1 SYPDDPFHDGEQFV
15 KKIGG
20 VFAFKVKDGTGG
32 KEAIW
37 IVDVK
42 NGKGCVHN
50 DADEKADCT
59 IAMADSDL
67 LDLMTG
73 KMNPQ
78 TVSPDE
84 ADRQITK
91 TSSIRPSVK
100 SNDLYLCFNGLNVIY
115 FSVLS
120 QNNQITEVTLEHLS
134 GLQQLE
140 TLNLQNNRLTTQGLD
155 DEGFHIL
162 ERLSY
167 LYLANNKLTAAP
179 KHLPPSLVSADFAA
193 NQLTKIYT
201 NTFGQ
206 KPALKSVYLHN
217 NKLTDAGLPENMFN
231 GSDNLEIL
239 IMSSNFLRY
248 VPKGLPTALFRLHM
262 KNNKLEKIP
271 GGAFDSLFHLR
282 ELYLQNN
289 FLCND
294 GMDNETFSHL
304 NSLEYLDLSNNN
316 LTVVPLGLPR
326 NLILLH
332 LEKNSIQSITAN
344 ALTPIRNLEYLLLH
358 NNRLRS
364 RSIHPSAFQG
374 LKRLH
379 TVHMYNNLLE
389 RVPRGLPRR
398 AKTLML
404 LHNFIGEIGRN
415 DLITLYTLT
424 ELNLSYN
431 RLTSA
436 KLHREA
442 FRKLRILE
450 TLDLSGNKLQ
460 TLPVGLPKS
469 LQVLKVKDNQ
479 MAEVPEGALMG
490 MSSLRELYLTN
501 NQLKLNSIYQG
512 AWQELSALTTLD
524 LSLNM
529 LSHIPSDLPESLEFL
544 HLQNNRISSVSDTA
558 FLNTPNIKGIFL
570 RFNRLSV
577 HSVSE
582 ESFSHLSRLQV
593 LDIGHGNISPNRG
606 QAGEQVEEVEEE
618 LPYEEEE
625 EKHS

>member
-1 SYPDDPFHDGEQFV
+1 MGQRRGLLELLGLVLLGWTLVRGQAETTNLKLDEEHGEAEDPPVTVRNVELQISCPEKCSCSEEGAVDCNGVSLTEFPQDLSEQ
-15 KKIGG
+15 
-20 VFAFKVKDGTGG
+20 T
-32 KEAIW
+32 
-37 IVDVK
+37 
-42 NGKGCVHN
+42 
-50 DADEKADCT
+50 
-59 IAMADSDL
+59 
-67 LDLMTG
+67 
-73 KMNPQ
+73 
-78 TVSPDE
+78 
-84 ADRQITK
+84 RQ
-91 TSSIRPSVK
+91 
-100 SNDLYLCFNGLNVIY
+100 
-115 FSVLS
+115 LS
-120 QNNQITEVTLEHLS
+120 LQNNQITEVTLEHLS
-134 GLQQLE
+134 RLQQLE

-179 KHLPPSLVSADFAA
+179 RHLPPSLVSADFAA
-193 NQLTKIYT
+193 NQLTKVYPD
-201 NTFGQ
+201 TFGQ

-248 VPKGLPTALFRLHM
+248 VPKGLPTALYRLHL

-271 GGAFDSLFHLR
+271 AGAFDNLFHLR

-289 FLCND
+289 FLSND

-316 LTVVPLGLPR
+316 LSTVPLGLPR

-332 LEKNSIQSITAN
+332 LEKNSIQSITLN
-344 ALTPIRNLEYLLLH
+344 ALTSIRNLEYLLLH

-364 RSIHPSAFQG
+364 RSIHPAAFQG

-404 LHNFIGEIGRN
+404 LHNLISEIGRN

-460 TLPVGLPKS
+460 TLPLGLPKS

-479 MAEVPEGALMG
+479 MTEIPEGALMG
-490 MSSLRELYLTN
+490 MSSLRELHLTN

-524 LSLNM
+524 LSGNM
-529 LSHIPSDLPESLEFL
+529 LSHVPPDLPESLEFL
-544 HLQNNRISSVSDTA
+544 HLQNNRISSVSATA

-570 RFNRLSV
+570 RHAEALTVQTLNVYVLLSKLDKNPTSSNSHV
-577 HSVSE
+577 NMFSRMLDSIMS
-582 ESFSHLSRLQV
+582 SFQ
-593 LDIGHGNISPNRG
+593 
-606 QAGEQVEEVEEE
+606 
-618 LPYEEEE
+618 
-625 EKHS
+625 

>member
-1 SYPDDPFHDGEQFV
+1 MGQRCGLLELLCLVLLGWTLVRGQVETDLDEEDPP
-15 KKIGG
+15 
-20 VFAFKVKDGTGG
+20 GT
-32 KEAIW
+32 
-37 IVDVK
+37 VK
-42 NGKGCVHN
+42 NVELQISCP
-50 DADEKADCT
+50 EKCSCSEEGAVDCNGVSLT
-59 IAMADSDL
+59 EFPQDL
-67 LDLMTG
+67 SE
-73 KMNPQ
+73 Q
-78 TVSPDE
+78 T
-84 ADRQITK
+84 RQ
-91 TSSIRPSVK
+91 
-100 SNDLYLCFNGLNVIY
+100 
-115 FSVLS
+115 LS
-120 QNNQITEVTLEHLS
+120 LQNNQITEVTLEHLS

-140 TLNLQNNRLTTQGLD
+140 TLNLQNNRLTTQGTA
-155 DEGFHIL
+155 DERVSGGQ
-162 ERLSY
+162 RL
-167 LYLANNKLTAAP
+167 KTLTAAP

-193 NQLTKIYT
+193 NQLTKIYP

-231 GSDNLEIL
+231 GSENLEIL

-248 VPKGLPTALFRLHM
+248 VPKGLPTALYRLHL

-271 GGAFDSLFHLR
+271 SGVFNSLFHLR

-294 GMDNETFSHL
+294 GMDNDTFSHL

-316 LTVVPLGLPR
+316 LSSVPLGLPR

-332 LEKNSIQSITAN
+332 LEKNSIQSITVN

-358 NNRLRS
+358 NNHLHS
-364 RSIHPSAFQG
+364 GSIHPAAFQG

-404 LHNFIGEIGRN
+404 LHNLISEIGRN

-460 TLPVGLPKS
+460 TLPLGLPKS

-479 MAEVPEGALMG
+479 MDEVPEGALMG

-512 AWQELSALTTLD
+512 AWQELSALTVRDHQSVNLIK
-524 LSLNM
+524 LNYLFFYFPCGVSNYRKSLF
-529 LSHIPSDLPESLEFL
+529 SF
-544 HLQNNRISSVSDTA
+544 IS
-558 FLNTPNIKGIFL
+558 
-570 RFNRLSV
+570 
-577 HSVSE
+577 
-582 ESFSHLSRLQV
+582 
-593 LDIGHGNISPNRG
+593 
-606 QAGEQVEEVEEE
+606 
-618 LPYEEEE
+618 
-625 EKHS
+625 

>member
-1 SYPDDPFHDGEQFV
+1 MDQRRGLLELLCLVLLGWTLVRGQAETDLKEDGEAEDAP
-15 KKIGG
+15 G
-20 VFAFKVKDGTGG
+20 
-32 KEAIW
+32 
-37 IVDVK
+37 IVENVEQKMFCPENCSCTEEGAVDC
-42 NGKGCVHN
+42 NGASLNEFPH
-50 DADEKADCT
+50 EL
-59 IAMADSDL
+59 SE
-67 LDLMTG
+67 
-73 KMNPQ
+73 Q
-78 TVSPDE
+78 T
-84 ADRQITK
+84 RQ
-91 TSSIRPSVK
+91 
-100 SNDLYLCFNGLNVIY
+100 
-115 FSVLS
+115 LS
-120 QNNQITEVTLEHLS
+120 LQNNQITEVTLEHLS
-134 GLQQLE
+134 HLQQLE

-162 ERLSY
+162 EKLSY

-179 KHLPPSLVSADFAA
+179 RQLPPSLVSADFAA
-193 NQLTKIYT
+193 NQLTKIYP

-206 KPALKSVYLHN
+206 KPVLKSVYLHN

-248 VPKGLPTALFRLHM
+248 VPKALPTALYRLHL

-271 GGAFDSLFHLR
+271 AGAFDNLSHLR

-289 FLCND
+289 FLSND

-316 LTVVPLGLPR
+316 LTAVPLGLPR
-326 NLILLH
+326 NIVLLH
-332 LEKNSIQSITAN
+332 LEKNHIQSITIN

-358 NNRLRS
+358 NNHLRS
-364 RSIHPSAFQG
+364 RSIHPAAFMG

-404 LHNFIGEIGRN
+404 LHNLISEIGRN

-436 KLHREA
+436 KLHRDA

-460 TLPVGLPKS
+460 VLPLGLPKS

-479 MAEVPEGALMG
+479 MTEIPEGALLG
-490 MSSLRELYLTN
+490 MSSLREIYLSN

-512 AWQELSALTTLD
+512 AWQELSVLKTLD
-524 LSLNM
+524 LSGNM
-529 LSHIPSDLPESLEFL
+529 LSHIPPDLPESLEFL
-544 HLQNNRISSVSDTA
+544 HLQSNRISSVSATA

-582 ESFSHLSRLQV
+582 ESFSHLSKLQV

-606 QAGEQVEEVEEE
+606 RGGEEE
-618 LPYEEEE
+618 EEDLPYEEV
-625 EKHS
+625 EKRS

>member
-1 SYPDDPFHDGEQFV
+1 MGQRCGLLELLCLVLLGWTLVRGQAETDLQLDEEDGE
-15 KKIGG
+15 
-20 VFAFKVKDGTGG
+20 AEDPPGT
-32 KEAIW
+32 
-37 IVDVK
+37 VK
-42 NGKGCVHN
+42 NVELQISCP
-50 DADEKADCT
+50 EKCSCSGDGAVDCNGVSLT
-59 IAMADSDL
+59 EFPQDL
-67 LDLMTG
+67 SQ
-73 KMNPQ
+73 Q
-78 TVSPDE
+78 T
-84 ADRQITK
+84 RQ
-91 TSSIRPSVK
+91 
-100 SNDLYLCFNGLNVIY
+100 
-115 FSVLS
+115 LS
-120 QNNQITEVTLEHLS
+120 LQNNQITEVTLEHLS

-140 TLNLQNNRLTTQGLD
+140 TLNLQNNRLTTQGID

-193 NQLTKIYT
+193 NQLTKIYPD
-201 NTFGQ
+201 TFGQ

-231 GSDNLEIL
+231 GSNNLEIL

-248 VPKGLPTALFRLHM
+248 VPKGLPTALYRLHL

-271 GGAFDSLFHLR
+271 AGVFDSLFHLR

-289 FLCND
+289 FLSND
-294 GMDNETFSHL
+294 GMDNVTFSHL

-316 LTVVPLGLPR
+316 LSSVPLGLPR

-332 LEKNSIQSITAN
+332 LEKNSIQSISAN
-344 ALTPIRNLEYLLLH
+344 ALKPIRNLEYLLLH
-358 NNRLRS
+358 NNHLRS
-364 RSIHPSAFQG
+364 DSIHPTAFQG

-404 LHNFIGEIGRN
+404 LHNLIGEIERN
-415 DLITLYTLT
+415 DLNTLYTLT

-436 KLHREA
+436 RLHREA

-460 TLPVGLPKS
+460 TLPLGLPKS
-469 LQVLKVKDNQ
+469 LRVLKVKDNQ
-479 MAEVPEGALMG
+479 MDEVPEGALMG

-501 NQLKLNSIYQG
+501 NHLKLNSIYQG

-524 LSLNM
+524 LSGNM

-544 HLQNNRISSVSDTA
+544 HLQNNRISSVSATA

-606 QAGEQVEEVEEE
+606 DAGEQEEEDEEEE
-618 LPYEEEE
+618 LPHEEEE
-625 EKHS
+625 EERHS